1 VAVPLLDDDAR
12 RRASASAMEARR
24 LRAEW
29 KVRLASGAAGLADLL
44 EASATDERLASMRV
58 VDALGALPGVGPKGV
73 TRILEHCRIAPTRR
87 VRGLGPRQ
95 RAALVAGGWGVT
107 GSSGSTSSGGR

>member
-1 VAVPLLDDDAR
+1 
-12 RRASASAMEARR
+12 MEARR

-58 VDALGALPGVGPKGV
+58 VDALGALHHALAGIPIPDRDALRRSVGY
-73 TRILEHCRIAPTRR
+73 R
-87 VRGLGPRQ
+87 
-95 RAALVAGGWGVT
+95 
-107 GSSGSTSSGGR
+107 